1 MPSALP
7 PDRPAPVPPPCPGRG
22 ATAPAGE
29 RQPARGTRPRHGL
42 RAEAFGLLP
51 EEDPAAFAALA
62 AEVHRTYAAEDAVE
76 RELVDGILVAMWTE
90 RRADRLEAGLL
101 ADGPRAAPD
110 RGADLAGDPDGRAA
124 LATLL
129 RYRTVGQNALRRG
142 VELLLKHRTARRKGL
157 LLEPAAADS
166 ARAPLPTAPQGPPSR
181 RVVARPIEAAS
192 EAPVGRPTST
202 EDDAPAPT
210 PLPPVEADP
219 SREARR
225 LELLARV
232 TPVLRP
238 GLART
243 GLDLLEHHLAASDP
257 DPTVYEAWFAAQ
269 AKLPAAPMPLAPE
282 DEAAIRHVTRHN
294 PPWLKGAYLGYHR
307 PPVPKAAFAANQ
319 DGVPATQAVPEPAPE
334 PTAAAAAAPPVLDLA
349 ARVARLLDRGLP
361 RRPEELD
368 LAEAICALRW
378 PSWPAYTGPID
389 PAALRRALAGVTLDP
404 DTLHWLG
411 SPELARACH
420 AAAVAQRPQR

>member
-1 MPSALP
+1 
-7 PDRPAPVPPPCPGRG
+7 
-22 ATAPAGE
+22 
-29 RQPARGTRPRHGL
+29 
-42 RAEAFGLLP
+42 
-51 EEDPAAFAALA
+51 
-62 AEVHRTYAAEDAVE
+62 
-76 RELVDGILVAMWTE
+76 
-90 RRADRLEAGLL
+90 
-101 ADGPRAAPD
+101 
-110 RGADLAGDPDGRAA
+110 
-124 LATLL
+124 
-129 RYRTVGQNALRRG
+129 
-142 VELLLKHRTARRKGL
+142 
-157 LLEPAAADS
+157 
-166 ARAPLPTAPQGPPSR
+166 
-181 RVVARPIEAAS
+181 
-192 EAPVGRPTST
+192 
-202 EDDAPAPT
+202 
-210 PLPPVEADP
+210 
-219 SREARR
+219 
-225 LELLARV
+225 
-232 TPVLRP
+232 
-238 GLART
+238 
-243 GLDLLEHHLAASDP
+243 
-257 DPTVYEAWFAAQ
+257 
-269 AKLPAAPMPLAPE
+269 MPLAPE